1 MIDPTCT
8 DGTVDALR
16 PLHAWLVRHEHDAI
30 ETDARLWSMP
40 GIFRR
45 WGSLSAPV
53 YLPAVAPHITRGL
66 DDTGHIPTVR
76 LPEGVRGRL
85 ASHEEELWCVR
96 SPLAALPC
104 EGPPLPEG
112 YPVNPYLQR
121 GPEVYGEGHAW
132 IGEVRRTCA
141 RCGCACGVTP
151 LAARVAPITWQARGL
166 GDVDC
171 ARGDERTRNTLRD
184 NLTAYLCGGFGEQTY
199 RTTPAMRRGILER
212 AAAPVSA
219 GGRWLLPDDVT
230 PEDADE
236 RERPRWVDL
245 AALVRESPTAQ
256 RCSPLAFDRW
266 LADAGPAPREGWFV
280 AGMWS
285 EAKPRIAA
293 LLAVD
298 GPPVYLD
305 ARALVAAVRASWC
318 GEERHGHAHPAEI
331 VCLDLRELHEERP
344 RATRPSLLLLLPTAD
359 PVPDGPVGLRSARAL
374 WSSGR

>member
-8 DGTVDALR
+8 DDTVAALR
-16 PLHAWLVRHEHDAI
+16 PLHAWHVGLECDAI
-30 ETDARLWSMP
+30 EADTRLWSMP

-45 WGSLSAPV
+45 WGTLYASV
-53 YLPAVAPHITRGL
+53 YLPAVAPYLVRGL
-66 DDTGHIPTVR
+66 DGTDHIPTVR

-85 ASHEEELWCVR
+85 ASHDEELWCVR

-104 EGPPLPEG
+104 EGSPLPEG
-112 YPVNPYLQR
+112 HPVNPYLQR
-121 GPEVYGEGHAW
+121 GPEVHGEGHVW
-132 IGEVRRTCA
+132 VGEVRHTCA
-141 RCGCACGVTP
+141 RCGCARGVTP
-151 LAARVAPITWQARGL
+151 LAARAAPTSWQARGL

-184 NLTAYLCGGFGEQTY
+184 SLTAYLCGGFGEQTY

-212 AAAPVSA
+212 ATAPISA
-219 GGRWLLPDDVT
+219 GGRWLLPDDVA

-236 RERPRWVDL
+236 LERPRWVDL

-256 RCSPLAFDRW
+256 RSLLAFDRW
-266 LADAGPAPREGWFV
+266 LAGAGPAPREGWFV

-285 EAKPRIAA
+285 EAKPQIAA

-305 ARALVAAVRASWC
+305 ARVLVAAVRASWRD
-318 GEERHGHAHPAEI
+318 EERHGNAHPAEI
-331 VCLDLRELHEERP
+331 VCLDLRELHEEWL
-344 RATRPSLLLLLPTAD
+344 RAARPSLLLLLPAAD
-359 PVPDGPVGLRSARAL
+359 PALDGPVGLRSARAL